1 MPIGTKVG
9 AASSGGNIKL
19 KESIGRVVG
28 PARYS
33 SNNLR
38 LGSLSKTAWINRRD
52 YSNQSTDG
60 SSLVQESSPDSFYSY
75 YSSGDGNSSDYQQDG
90 SWNGANIKDNT
101 PATMGEFAGVQND
114 YWSVGTQL
122 VGQGIPQRYIGFSPA
137 SQVSSSYKHAA
148 AARNDFG
155 FGTGLVIVDFTIG
168 TYIRRNGDHLSIYVG
183 ATKQGF
189 SGVSTSGGGRTTGE
203 GRSIGA
209 LNTVQQ
215 LNSTAPFFTPTTPF
229 GNSQPVDYKFHG
241 STITSETAWYDA
253 SSNNTDPASNHKEI
267 YRITDA
273 CASDGPTA
281 EPHSGGNGSGE
292 FVTAQMLPPI
302 TSINVNTNDF
312 VSQTVSTYYDNG
324 TTKVDDGTTP
334 RNFSSTNTV
343 LGAQIRTA
351 GLMFSGSS
359 IGFESLG
366 IAVPFLITI
375 SGSGTPSN
383 AQSISTTGANSGS
396 SSELNNQTYSG
407 GQGVLQENAA
417 GSHSTSDMLRTGYL
431 SQKLIMV
438 GIRADTHQN
447 GNVGSVVP
455 IGGGFNF
462 GDGNFLP
469 PNYGL

>member
-189 SGVSTSGGGRTTGE
+189 SGVSTD
-203 GRSIGA
+203 RS
-209 LNTVQQ
+209 N
-215 LNSTAPFFTPTTPF
+215 FYF
-229 GNSQPVDYKFHG
+229 G
-241 STITSETAWYDA
+241 
-253 SSNNTDPASNHKEI
+253 
-267 YRITDA
+267 
-273 CASDGPTA
+273 
-281 EPHSGGNGSGE
+281 
-292 FVTAQMLPPI
+292 
-302 TSINVNTNDF
+302 
-312 VSQTVSTYYDNG
+312 
-324 TTKVDDGTTP
+324 
-334 RNFSSTNTV
+334 
-343 LGAQIRTA
+343 
-351 GLMFSGSS
+351 
-359 IGFESLG
+359 
-366 IAVPFLITI
+366 
-375 SGSGTPSN
+375 
-383 AQSISTTGANSGS
+383 
-396 SSELNNQTYSG
+396 
-407 GQGVLQENAA
+407 
-417 GSHSTSDMLRTGYL
+417 
-431 SQKLIMV
+431 
-438 GIRADTHQN
+438 
-447 GNVGSVVP
+447 
-455 IGGGFNF
+455 
-462 GDGNFLP
+462 
-469 PNYGL
+469 